1 MQVVM
6 VCRSSNARRTPIC
19 FSKPLVV
26 LVLTTLLLCACG
38 GSDPS
43 LTDFVPANLSRLD
56 PNVVALVERQMT
68 RVMSHPRDGRSYA
81 ELGMIY
87 EANLLWADA
96 RRAYAAAVELEPA
109 STWWRFHLAVAT
121 RTAGDLEGA
130 LRLLQDLVSEHP
142 ELAPIQQRL
151 GEALTK
157 VGELAGA
164 AAAYRRVI
172 DLMPGSPV
180 GYHGLGEVRLLER
193 NYAAAR
199 KLLER
204 AVALDPGYRA
214 AHYSLG
220 LAYRG
225 LGLIEEAQREMA
237 RGLDALPRYLA
248 DPLTPQIQGYA
259 VNLPAQRNRAAV
271 VLRGG
276 RPDQAALILEQVLI
290 TQPGNTTDLNNLA
303 IAYMR
308 MGRFGEAQARLDEAR
323 HMAPEKFSTWLNLSS
338 LATRTGDPE
347 AAVAYAETAVERAP
361 NMAQTHVALAMA
373 EAELG
378 HLERTAA
385 SLESALRL
393 DARDPQIHGMLAEVS
408 VELGRPEQAE
418 EHFQSVLL
426 ILPDSLTAVL
436 NLGRLYLQQGRL
448 DQAGE
453 MLVRANELA
462 PGNTRV
468 AAFELEVLDRTPGER
483 E

>member
-1 MQVVM
+1 M
-6 VCRSSNARRTPIC
+6 VRHSSNARRALLC
-19 FSKPLVV
+19 FSRPPLA

-38 GSDPS
+38 DSAPS
-43 LTDFVPANLSRLD
+43 PEDLVPANLSRLD
-56 PNVVALVERQMT
+56 PNVVTLVEQQMA
-68 RVMSHPRDGRSYA
+68 RIKSHPGDGVSYA

-96 RRAYAAAVELEPA
+96 KRAYAVAVELEPTSA
-109 STWWRFHLAVAT
+109 WWRFHLAVAT

-130 LRLLQDLVSEHP
+130 LRLLQALSAEHP
-142 ELAPIQQRL
+142 DLAPVQQRL
-151 GEALTK
+151 GEALTEA
-157 VGELAGA
+157 GELAGA

-172 DLMPGSPV
+172 DLMPGSPE

-193 NYAAAR
+193 DYTGTR
-199 KLLER
+199 ELLER

-214 AHYSLG
+214 ARYTLG

-276 RPDQAALILEQVLI
+276 RPDQAALILEQILI
-290 TQPGNTTDLNNLA
+290 EQPGNTTDLNNLA

-308 MGRFGEAQARLDEAR
+308 MGRFEEAQARLDEAR
-323 HMAPEKFSTWLNLSS
+323 RIAPEKFSTWLNLSS
-338 LATRTGDPE
+338 LATRSGDPE
-347 AAVAYAETAVERAP
+347 AALAYAETAVNRAP

-378 HLERTAA
+378 YLERTAA
-385 SLESALRL
+385 SLERALRL

-408 VELGRPEQAE
+408 VELGRPDQAE

-436 NLGRLYLQQGRL
+436 NLGRLYLQQGRF

-453 MLVRANELA
+453 MLVRAKELA

-468 AAFELEVLDRTPGER
+468 AAFEREVLDRAPGDR